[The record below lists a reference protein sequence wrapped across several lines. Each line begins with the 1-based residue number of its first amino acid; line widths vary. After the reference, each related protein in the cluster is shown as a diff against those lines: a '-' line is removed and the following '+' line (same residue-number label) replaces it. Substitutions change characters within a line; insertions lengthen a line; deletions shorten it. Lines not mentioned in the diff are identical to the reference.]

1 MVKRIPGN
9 ARMSSAVI
17 HNGTAYLKG
26 VTARNPDGDLAAQT
40 NDVLA
45 QIDDLLAQVGSS
57 REKVLKIAIWLADIR
72 DFDAM
77 NAIYDGCIVKGA
89 EPVRACVEARL
100 ASSRLKI
107 EIQATAAV

>member
-1 MVKRIPGN
+1 MVKRVTGN
-9 ARMSSAVI
+9 ARMSSAAI

-26 VTARNPDGDLAAQT
+26 VTARDPDGDLAAQT

-45 QIDDLLAQVGSS
+45 QIDDLLAQVGSG
-57 REKVLKIAIWLADIR
+57 RDKVLKIAIWLADIG

-77 NAIYDGCIVKGA
+77 NAIYDAWVVKGA

-100 ASSRLKI
+100 ASPKLKI